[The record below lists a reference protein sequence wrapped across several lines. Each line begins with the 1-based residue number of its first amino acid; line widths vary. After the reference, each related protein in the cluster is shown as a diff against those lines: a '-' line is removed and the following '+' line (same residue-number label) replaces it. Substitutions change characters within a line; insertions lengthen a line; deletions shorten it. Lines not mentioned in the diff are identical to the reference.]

1 MRKIKPAISSAFE
14 RTLIYRIVSYRSWL
28 LVALRCGW
36 RQAYA
41 LRALRFLFSV
51 ERNRRHFKR
60 MFPAELFESFIDI
73 GHYNRDI
80 SAYLPLVNKLNCLA
94 VRSLDMHR

>member
-1 MRKIKPAISSAFE
+1 MTVMLLRGW
-14 RTLIYRIVSYRSWL
+14 LMLSW
-28 LVALRCGW
+28 
-36 RQAYA
+36 QAYA

-80 SAYLPLVNKLNCLA
+80 GAYLPLVNKLN
-94 VRSLDMHR
+94 SLPV

>member
-1 MRKIKPAISSAFE
+1 MCV
-14 RTLIYRIVSYRSWL
+14 YVCVSK
-28 LVALRCGW
+28 
-36 RQAYA
+36 AYA

-60 MFPAELFESFIDI
+60 MFPAELFEAFIDI

-80 SAYLPLVNKLNCLA
+80 AAYLPLVDRLNSLP
-94 VRSLDMHR
+94 VRAP